1 MDVRN
6 IRLTITYDGTD
17 YCGWQ
22 TQAGQ
27 PTIQDEIERAIEK
40 MVGRRPKLLGS
51 GRTDAGV
58 HAHAQVATFYTTAK
72 YTPEKFQ
79 NAINAFLPSEIRIL
93 AADEVPVAFHPTLD
107 TISKRY
113 RYRVDNALTADP
125 MKFRY
130 AHHVKARLDHEA
142 MRLGARQMLGRHD
155 FAAFQTVGSERVSTV
170 RTIFAC
176 DVERVGD
183 EVWIE
188 VEADGF
194 LYNMVRAIAGTLVMV
209 GSGKWPAGRVG
220 EIVKSCD
227 RKLAGPTAPAKG
239 LAMLWVNYDQP
250 RALPCPNHE

>member
-27 PTIQDEIERAIEK
+27 PTIQEEIELAIEK
-40 MVGRRPKLLGS
+40 MIGRRPKLLGS

-58 HAHAQVATFYTTAK
+58 HAHAQVATFYTTAQ
-72 YTPEKFQ
+72 YPPDKFM
-79 NAINAFLPSEIRIL
+79 NAINAFLPHEIRVL
-93 AADEVPVAFHPTLD
+93 AASEVPVSFHPTLD

-113 RYRVDNALTADP
+113 RYRIDNSATADP
-125 MKFRY
+125 IKFRY
-130 AHHVKARLDHEA
+130 AHHVKTPLNEA
-142 MRLGARQMLGRHD
+142 LMQSGARHMVGRHD

-176 DVERVGD
+176 DIARIDD
-183 EVWIE
+183 EIHIE
-188 VEADGF
+188 VEADG
-194 LYNMVRAIAGTLVMV
+194 LRDNRVRAIAGTLIMV
-209 GSGKWPAGRVG
+209 GSGKWPAERVG
-220 EIVKSCD
+220 QIVRSCD

-239 LAMLWVNYDQP
+239 LAMLWVNYDKH
-250 RALPCPNHE
+250 RKLPTQ